1 MATSM
6 KSSHVQ
12 GHASQ
17 EHASQEQSLAELLAH
32 ETEISVELVREIY
45 EQERSALA
53 NDAKITQ
60 YLDVLTTRRVRM
72 RLREH

>member
-12 GHASQ
+12 G
-17 EHASQEQSLAELLAH
+17 HASQEQSLAELLAH